1 MNNYERTE
9 KKKKIWISENK
20 DNGYLGEQNGKRM
33 EKGRNI
39 NKLE

>member
-1 MNNYERTE
+1 MNEPK

-20 DNGYLGEQNGKRM
+20 DNGYLGEQTGRASERA